1 MRRKPNPPTA
11 RPGRSPEKLGV
22 FRVWGALIASL
33 GALACL
39 ASWQKI
45 LVTSVLGPWH
55 ATIASSAGPALFAM
69 IAAGHV
75 PLAAPSLP
83 WYTTVATCLVLATRL
98 LLQFW
103 HGIVLSPALEH
114 HSRSLGSWELCLRG
128 IVLCALACGPACLLL
143 SAAAWHPGSL
153 IFPVRKNGVAGA
165 AVRRAALALLC
176 LTGPHLRRWTT
187 RIPDPARAL
196 PVAVALLST
205 LSFWLLGGASTSR
218 HRSLLRAAPLVL
230 LAAWAMSGGGSPRLP
245 AAGGLPAHWRVLSQS
260 RLPLDGTLLA
270 VVEGTV
276 PSHPTLRFAG
286 R

>member
-1 MRRKPNPPTA
+1 MRRNPVPPTA

-22 FRVWGALIASL
+22 FRVWATLIASL

-55 ATIASSAGPALFAM
+55 ATVASSVGPAIFAL
-69 IAAGHV
+69 IAAGYV

-83 WYTTVATCLVLATRL
+83 WYSAVASCLVLATRY

-103 HGIVLSPALEH
+103 HGIVLSPALEL
-114 HSRSLGSWELCLRG
+114 HSRSPGVWELCLRG
-128 IVLCALACGPACLLL
+128 AVLCALACGPACLLL
-143 SAAAWHPGSL
+143 SAATWQPGSL
-153 IFPVRKNGVAGA
+153 AVPGSNKGGAGA

-176 LTGPHLRRWTT
+176 LIAPTMGRWTT
-187 RIPDPARAL
+187 RFPDPARAL

-218 HRSLLRAAPLVL
+218 HRSLLRAAPLVV

-276 PSHPTLRFAG
+276 PGHPTLRSAG
-286 R
+286 G

>member
-1 MRRKPNPPTA
+1 MRRNPVPPTA

-55 ATIASSAGPALFAM
+55 ATVASSAGPTIFAL

-83 WYTTVATCLVLATRL
+83 WYSTVATCLVLATRSL
-98 LLQFW
+98 LRFW
-103 HGIVLSPALEH
+103 HGIVLSPALERY
-114 HSRSLGSWELCLRG
+114 SRSLGVWELYLRG
-128 IVLCALACGPACLLL
+128 TALCALACGPACLLL
-143 SAAAWHPGSL
+143 SAAAWQPSSLVIPG
-153 IFPVRKNGVAGA
+153 RKKGVASA

-176 LTGPHLRRWTT
+176 LLGPQLWRWTT

-205 LSFWLLGGASTSR
+205 LCFWLLGGASPSR
-218 HRSLLRAAPLVL
+218 HRSLLRAAPLVV
-230 LAAWAMSGGGSPRLP
+230 LAAWAMSSGGSPRLP

-276 PSHPTLRFAG
+276 PGQPTLRLAVG
-286 R
+286 